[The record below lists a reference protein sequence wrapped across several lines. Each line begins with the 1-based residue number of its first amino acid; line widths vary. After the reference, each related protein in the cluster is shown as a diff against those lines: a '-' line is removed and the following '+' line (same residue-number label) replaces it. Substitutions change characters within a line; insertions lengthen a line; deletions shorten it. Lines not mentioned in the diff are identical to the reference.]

1 MKNKSGENFISL
13 IICLMVMLIFS
24 IVTMSFNL
32 IFGIV
37 QLACVFLL
45 SLLSLLVV
53 RKKHGHFSDYIE
65 NLTFHVDNATKE
77 SLIYAPMPVIIFK
90 NDGKALWYNRVFDEL
105 YGEKELFDAD
115 ISEIFEGVTK
125 DALFKQKKTEFEC
138 TIDNRH
144 FEAMSSI
151 IRFDK
156 KDETTMLSV
165 IYLFDNTSGHTY
177 KKLSEENKPII
188 ATISIDN
195 YDDVLINTPETYRS
209 LFVAEIE
216 NRIYNWFEFT
226 HAIIKKIERDKY
238 LIIFKNKYLSE
249 MISRKFSILD
259 DVKEV
264 KCGNK
269 FSATLS
275 IGIGVTDNKYQMAD
289 EYANSAMTLALGRG
303 GDQVVIKSQ
312 ENVSYYGGKTREHE
326 KTTKVKARVTALA
339 LKELMSHASNVVV
352 MGHKYPDMDSIGAAI
367 GICAF
372 AKSINVPVNL
382 IYDYTSPSVN
392 QILERVVENKE
403 YEGVVISNQSC
414 YDVIKSDTLI
424 VVVDT
429 HRPAYTENPNI
440 LTNTNNI
447 VLIDHH
453 RRGAEFIE
461 NTRLVYHEPYASSTC
476 EMVAELL
483 QYVGDELKFTSQ
495 EAEAL
500 YAGIMTDTKDFA
512 MKTGVRT
519 FEAAAFLKRYGVD
532 IGAIRRFFRNDF
544 NSFVKVAKVV
554 AGAEVVCDN
563 IAISEC
569 KKMEGIDI
577 RSIVPQAADKLLSI
591 SGIEASFV
599 ILPLEEET
607 MISGRST
614 GNINVQLILEKLGGG
629 GHQTMSGVQLPPCSY
644 EEAKEMLLKA
654 IEEYMTEQEA

>member
-13 IICLMVMLIFS
+13 IICLVVMLIFS
-24 IVTMSFNL
+24 IVTISFNIIL
-32 IFGIV
+32 GIV
-37 QLACVFLL
+37 QLICVFLL
-45 SLLSLLVV
+45 SLLSILVV
-53 RKKHGHFSDYIE
+53 KKNHEHFSDYIE

-90 NDGKALWYNRVFDEL
+90 NDGKALWYNSAFYEL
-105 YGEKELFDAD
+105 YGEKEFFDAN
-115 ISEIFEGVTK
+115 ISEVFQGITK
-125 DALFKQKKTEFEC
+125 DIIFKQKKTQFQC
-138 TIDNRH
+138 TIDDRK
-144 FEAMSSI
+144 FLALTST

-156 KDETTMLSV
+156 KDETTTLSV
-165 IYLFDNTSGHTY
+165 VYLFDNTEGHTY
-177 KKLSEENKPII
+177 KKLNEENRPVF
-188 ATISIDN
+188 ATVSIDN
-195 YDDVLINTPETYRS
+195 YDDVLINTPETHRS

-226 HAIIKKIERDKY
+226 NAIIKKIERDKY
-238 LIIFKNKYLSE
+238 LIIFKNKYLNE
-249 MISRKFSILD
+249 MISRKFSIL

-275 IGIGVTDNKYQMAD
+275 IGIGVADNKYHLAD
-289 EYANSAMTLALGRG
+289 EYSNSAMTLALGRG
-303 GDQVVIKSQ
+303 GDQVVIKNQ

-339 LKELMSHASNVVV
+339 LKELMSHASNVLV

-382 IYDYTSPSVN
+382 IYDYTSSSVN
-392 QILERVVENKE
+392 QILERVVESCD
-403 YEGVVISNQSC
+403 YEGVVISNQVC
-414 YDVIKSDTLI
+414 HDFIRNDTLI

-429 HRPAYTENPNI
+429 HRPAYTENPGI

-447 VLIDHH
+447 VIIDHH

-483 QYVGDELKFTSQ
+483 QYVGDELKFTAH
-495 EAEAL
+495 EAEAV

-569 KKMEGIDI
+569 KKIEGIDI
-577 RSIVPQAADKLLSI
+577 RPIVPQAADKLLSI

-599 ILPLEEET
+599 ILPLEDET
-607 MISGRST
+607 IISGRST

-629 GHQTMSGVQLPPCSY
+629 GHQTMSGVQLSPCTY
-644 EEAKEMLLKA
+644 EDAKNMLLKA
-654 IEEYMTEQEA
+654 IKEYMEEQDA